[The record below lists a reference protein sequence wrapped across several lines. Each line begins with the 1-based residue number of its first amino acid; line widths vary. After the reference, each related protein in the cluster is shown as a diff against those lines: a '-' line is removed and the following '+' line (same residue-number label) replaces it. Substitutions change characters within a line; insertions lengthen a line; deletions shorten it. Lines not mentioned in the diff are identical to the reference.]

1 METAIARLR
10 AKTDRE
16 LAVVIRKEFDRTLSL
31 AARGLYVE
39 ASQSADLVRTLL
51 AVSNLPAQ
59 ERDRIQRQLDRPAT
73 ACA

>member
-16 LAVVIRKEFDRTLSL
+16 LAVLIRKELDRALTL
-31 AARGLYVE
+31 AARGHYVE
-39 ASQSADLVRTLL
+39 ASQSAEMVRTFL
-51 AVSNLPAQ
+51 AVSNLSAQ
-59 ERDRIQRQLDRPAT
+59 ERERIQRQLDRPAT